1 MATLSSKVCRKNQGP
16 TLRLCICT
24 LRILPLRHS
33 QSAEPCLSPMGKC
46 DPTKLSAREFVDG
59 RGGVGR
65 GGGECGGDGHG
76 GGGGDDDGGR
86 GGAESGPSSAKHD
99 RDSARRL
106 SVTVSP
112 ANYSVTDHWQL
123 SNRYVL
129 LRV

>member
-24 LRILPLRHS
+24 LRILPLHHS
-33 QSAEPCLSPMGKC
+33 QSVEPCLSPMGKS
-46 DPTKLSAREFVDG
+46 DPSLVSAREFVDG
-59 RGGVGR
+59 GRGGVGR
-65 GGGECGGDGHG
+65 GGDGHG

-112 ANYSVTDHWQL
+112 ANYSVWLADHWQL